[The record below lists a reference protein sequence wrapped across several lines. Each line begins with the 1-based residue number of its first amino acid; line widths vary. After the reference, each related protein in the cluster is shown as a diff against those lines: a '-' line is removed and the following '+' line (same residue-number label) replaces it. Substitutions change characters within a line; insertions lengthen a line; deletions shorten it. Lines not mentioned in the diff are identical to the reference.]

1 MQLSNSTQIFLDRL
15 RDPHVRDDVPTII
28 DRPYHWLSDQLNES
42 GALYDHAVKSTLDHQ
57 YHSAWFILSSAILHT
72 MTRDNT
78 YKENFR
84 KSARYL
90 LKIDPQDNRNS
101 NPFIGLPLTL
111 SCLYET
117 DQNTTSKI
125 KRYIEYLEYIP
136 EYDAPNANNIH
147 CLKMIS
153 LVMKE
158 KVLDLPLKPD
168 DRKFIENIVQNKLPE
183 WQLNDGYFYDKP
195 YNVASTPG
203 IPHLTYHATITM
215 LTILSAIMMEDAA
228 LFQRGERGLHALEHM
243 VSPAGESGAYGRSN
257 NAIFGTS
264 SVVFAISLYNSVIGD
279 DRFSNLYTLLTE
291 ALRHQIASDGHFC
304 IVPNDLEQKRA
315 GYDKYMFRTVYGSW
329 AVGMLLLSHLLNPVE
344 EIHG

>member
-101 NPFIGLPLTL
+101 SPFIGLPLTL

-117 DQNTTSKI
+117 DQDTTSKI
-125 KRYIEYLEYIP
+125 KKYIHYLEYIP

-147 CLKMIS
+147 CLKTVCLLLKENILNIS
-153 LVMKE
+153 LTSSE
-158 KVLDLPLKPD
+158 KRYVDHILQVK
-168 DRKFIENIVQNKLPE
+168 IAE
-183 WQLNDGYFYDKP
+183 WQYDDDVFYDKP
-195 YNVASTPG
+195 YTADNIKG

-215 LTILSAIMMEDAA
+215 LILLLAIILEDKG
-228 LFQRGERGLHALEHM
+228 LFERSERGLQALNALT
-243 VSPAGESGAYGRSN
+243 SPAGEMGAYGRSN
-257 NAIFGTS
+257 HAVFGTS
-264 SVVFAISLYNSVIGD
+264 SAIFATSLY
-279 DRFSNLYTLLTE
+279 RNLSGKNTFQD
-291 ALRHQIASDGHFC
+291 LR
-304 IVPNDLEQKRA
+304 K
-315 GYDKYMFRTVYGSW
+315 K
-329 AVGMLLLSHLLNPVE
+329 
-344 EIHG
+344 